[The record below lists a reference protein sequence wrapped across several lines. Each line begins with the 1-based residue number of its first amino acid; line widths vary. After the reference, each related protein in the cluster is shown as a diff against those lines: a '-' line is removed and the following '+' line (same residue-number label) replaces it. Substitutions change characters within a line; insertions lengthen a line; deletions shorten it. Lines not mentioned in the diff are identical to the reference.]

1 MSLGVS
7 GGVQL
12 NDTDTSHDELT
23 RQIIDIFVKEGPID
37 RDKLKPGTTLKDLNL
52 ESLDVVTVMMAV
64 EDKFGVY
71 FPMDS
76 TLVEAKNFDEFVR
89 AVAAHVAKERA

>member
-37 RDKLKPGTTLKDLNL
+37 RDKLKPGTTL
-52 ESLDVVTVMMAV
+52 
-64 EDKFGVY
+64 
-71 FPMDS
+71 
-76 TLVEAKNFDEFVR
+76 
-89 AVAAHVAKERA
+89 